1 MIFLKGEVTS
11 NDFEK
16 RIVDILSNN
25 LLSVSQISKKLGIRR
40 DVVTGYCE
48 ALKNQG
54 KLEFH
59 RVGRSNVYTVKKRS
73 KNE

>member
-1 MIFLKGEVTS
+1 MPENGLTD

-16 RIVDILSNN
+16 KILDILSKE
-25 LLSVSQISKKLGIRR
+25 LLSVSQVAKKLGIRR
-40 DVVTGYCE
+40 DVAAGYLE

-59 RVGRSNVYTVKKRS
+59 KVGRSNIYTIPGRLKK
-73 KNE
+73 

>member
-1 MIFLKGEVTS
+1 MSEESITA

-16 RIVDILSNN
+16 KIIDLLSSK
-25 LLSVSQISKKLGIRR
+25 LLSVSQIAKELGVRR
-40 DVVTGYCE
+40 DIITGYLE

-59 RVGRSNVYTVKKRS
+59 KVGKSNVYTISRS
-73 KNE
+73 KK

>member
-1 MIFLKGEVTS
+1 MPSKELTS

-16 RIVDILSNN
+16 KILSMLSKN
-25 LLSVSQISKKLGIRR
+25 LFSVSQVAKKLGIRR
-40 DVVTGYCE
+40 DVAAGYLE

-59 RVGRSNVYTVKKRS
+59 KVGRSNVYIVREGS
-73 KNE
+73 NEK

>member
-1 MIFLKGEVTS
+1 MSEGLTD
-11 NDFEK
+11 NNFEK
-16 RIVDILSNN
+16 KILDLINRE
-25 LLSVSQISKKLGIRR
+25 LLSVSQIAKKLGMRR

-59 RVGRSNVYTVKKRS
+59 KVGKSNVYTIPKRL